1 MEKIGRAEP
10 ALVDTGIIYALA
22 DRNDDW
28 HGRAVGF
35 VSGFRGRLIVPWA
48 VIPEACYLL
57 NAYIGQAA
65 ELAFLKTLVDREMS
79 VEQLEGQDLVRT
91 GEIMKRYPGAN
102 VGFVDASVA
111 AMAERLKIT
120 VLLTTD
126 RRHFSIIK
134 PAHCE
139 GFTLVP

>member
-1 MEKIGRAEP
+1 MKKIGRAET

-22 DRNDDW
+22 DRNDKW

-35 VSGFRGRLIVPWA
+35 VSGFRGRLVVPWA

-57 NAYIGQAA
+57 NAYLGQAA
-65 ELAFLKTLVDREMS
+65 ELAFVKSLVDREMA
-79 VEQLEGQDLVRT
+79 VERLDGQDLVRT
-91 GEIMKRYPGAN
+91 AEIMKRYPGAN

-134 PAHCE
+134 PAHCVR
-139 GFTLVP
+139 FTMVP